1 PSTPGSES
9 IELTRRPGPKHPPG
23 VPAFSSFDS
32 RRYPT
37 VPPREG
43 YRMWSA
49 SYEAT
54 IKEDMDLRLLE
65 LIGSVRW
72 NGVERAVDLGC
83 GTGRT
88 GAWLQA
94 HGVRLVDGVDL
105 TPEMLDRAR
114 AGGVYDRLVL
124 AELSASG
131 LESGRY
137 GLVTT
142 VLVDEHLEALEPLY
156 RESA

>member
-1 PSTPGSES
+1 MTGTPG
-9 IELTRRPGPKHPPG
+9 TQHAPG

-32 RRYPT
+32 RGYPT

-43 YRMWSA
+43 YRVWSA

-65 LIGSVRW
+65 RLASVRW

-94 HGVRLVDGVDL
+94 HGVRQVDG
-105 TPEMLDRAR
+105 
-114 AGGVYDRLVL
+114 G
-124 AELSASG
+124 
-131 LESGRY
+131 
-137 GLVTT
+137 TT
-142 VLVDEHLEALEPLY
+142 GKPC
-156 RESA
+156 